1 MTIEER
7 LKELNIELP
16 SLSAPPG
23 NFVAYVQTGNLLY
36 LAGAGPKA
44 NGKVG
49 VEFSV
54 EEAQGFAREI
64 AIQHIAVIKS
74 ALGDLERVARIV
86 KALGMINAG
95 PEFEKHPAVM
105 NGYSDCMVE
114 VFGDK
119 GLHARSAIGMA
130 SLPFGIPV
138 EVEAIIEI
146 TAD

>member
-1 MTIEER
+1 MTIEDR

-16 SLSAPPG
+16 TLSAPPG
-23 NFVAYVQTGNLLY
+23 NFAAYVQTGNFLY

-44 NGKVG
+44 KGKVG
-49 VEFSV
+49 VEYSV
-54 EEAQGFAREI
+54 EEAQVFAREV
-64 AIQHIAVIKS
+64 AIQHVAVIKS
-74 ALGDLERVARIV
+74 ALGDLGRVARIV

-95 PEFEKHPAVM
+95 PEFEQHPAVM

-114 VFGDK
+114 LFGDR

-146 TAD
+146 SPV

>member
-7 LKELNIELP
+7 LKELHIELP
-16 SLSAPPG
+16 SLSPPPG

-44 NGKVG
+44 KGKVG
-49 VEFSV
+49 VEYSV
-54 EEAQGFAREI
+54 EEAQVLAREV
-64 AIQHIAVIKS
+64 AIQHVAVIKS
-74 ALGDLERVARIV
+74 ALGDLERVARVV

-95 PEFEKHPAVM
+95 PEFEQHPAVM

-114 VFGDK
+114 LFGDK

-146 TAD
+146 TPD

>member
-1 MTIEER
+1 MTIEDR

-16 SLSAPPG
+16 TLSAPPG

-44 NGKVG
+44 KGKVG
-49 VEFSV
+49 VEYSV
-54 EEAQGFAREI
+54 EEAQVFAREV
-64 AIQHIAVIKS
+64 AIQHVAVIKS
-74 ALGDLERVARIV
+74 ALGNLDRVARVV

-95 PEFEKHPAVM
+95 PEFEQHPAVM
-105 NGYSDCMVE
+105 NGYSDCMVDI
-114 VFGDK
+114 FGDK

-146 TAD
+146 SPD

>member
-16 SLSAPPG
+16 ALSAPPG

-44 NGKVG
+44 KGKVG
-49 VEFSV
+49 VEYSV
-54 EEAQGFAREI
+54 EEAQVFAREV

-95 PEFEKHPAVM
+95 PDFEQHPTVM
-105 NGYSDCMVE
+105 NGYSDCMVDI
-114 VFGDK
+114 FGDK

>member
-1 MTIEER
+1 MTIEDR

-16 SLSAPPG
+16 ALSAPPG
-23 NFVAYVQTGNLLY
+23 NFVAFVQTGNLLY

-44 NGKVG
+44 KGKVG
-49 VEFSV
+49 VEYSV
-54 EEAQGFAREI
+54 EEAQEFARDV
-64 AIQHIAVIKS
+64 AIQHVAVIKS
-74 ALGDLERVARIV
+74 ALGNLDRVARVV

-95 PEFEKHPAVM
+95 PEFEQHPAVM
-105 NGYSDCMVE
+105 NGYSDCMVDI
-114 VFGDK
+114 FGDK

-146 TAD
+146 SPD

>member
-1 MTIEER
+1 MTIEDR

-16 SLSAPPG
+16 ALSAPPG
-23 NFVAYVQTGNLLY
+23 NFVAFVQTGNLLY

-44 NGKVG
+44 KGKVG
-49 VEFSV
+49 VEYSV
-54 EEAQGFAREI
+54 EEAQEFARDV
-64 AIQHIAVIKS
+64 AIQHVAVIKS
-74 ALGDLERVARIV
+74 ALGNLDRVARVV

-95 PEFEKHPAVM
+95 PEFEQHPAVM
-105 NGYSDCMVE
+105 NGYSDCMVDI
-114 VFGDK
+114 FGDK

-146 TAD
+146 SLD

>member
-16 SLSAPPG
+16 ALSAPPG
-23 NFVAYVQTGNLLY
+23 NFVAYVQTGDLLY

-44 NGKVG
+44 KGKVG
-49 VEFSV
+49 VDYTV
-54 EEAQGFAREI
+54 EEAQVFARDV
-64 AIQHIAVIKS
+64 AIQHVAVMKT
-74 ALGDLERVARIV
+74 ALGDLDRVARVV

-95 PEFEKHPAVM
+95 PEFEQHPAVM

-114 VFGDK
+114 IFGDK
-119 GLHARSAIGMA
+119 GLHARSAIGMG

-138 EVEAIIEI
+138 EVEVIIEVTPI
-146 TAD
+146 